1 MFQNING
8 KLSVVA
14 KRIRSHLPAERK
26 ALKRDTESIKNEIK
40 SLKFMFFKNNPSK
53 IFSFAFEIRGG
64 GIHLKKG

>member
-8 KLSVVA
+8 KLSAVA

-40 SLKFMFFKNNPSK
+40 SLKFMFFSNNPSK
-53 IFSFAFEIRGG
+53 IFSFAFEIGG
-64 GIHLKKG
+64 GESTSK

>member
-40 SLKFMFFKNNPSK
+40 SLKSMFFKNNPSK
-53 IFSFAFEIRGG
+53 IFTFAFEIGG
-64 GIHLKKG
+64 GGKSTSK